1 MADASNIYASAKIID
16 VETAQTIKSKS
27 QLMRATS
34 QDIQYG
40 CTLLASNLLGVKLEV
55 GITHSAATTTA
66 PIEPVQQVPASTSPK
81 TIEKNGIRIY
91 LSCAADIFGVN
102 YANLK
107 NDIRRELNKMGYTVV
122 SDASQA
128 EWNVNIEAFAS
139 EGKKADMAGMVTYL
153 SYAEAQVSIDRTLT
167 GERVYE
173 DDIKEKAGEP
183 DGYEQAAREAYKYLA
198 PSISKVIN
206 EHIQQ

>member
-1 MADASNIYASAKIID
+1 
-16 VETAQTIKSKS
+16 
-27 QLMRATS
+27 
-34 QDIQYG
+34 
-40 CTLLASNLLGVKLEV
+40 
-55 GITHSAATTTA
+55 
-66 PIEPVQQVPASTSPK
+66 
-81 TIEKNGIRIY
+81 
-91 LSCAADIFGVN
+91 
-102 YANLK
+102 
-107 NDIRRELNKMGYTVV
+107 MGYTVV